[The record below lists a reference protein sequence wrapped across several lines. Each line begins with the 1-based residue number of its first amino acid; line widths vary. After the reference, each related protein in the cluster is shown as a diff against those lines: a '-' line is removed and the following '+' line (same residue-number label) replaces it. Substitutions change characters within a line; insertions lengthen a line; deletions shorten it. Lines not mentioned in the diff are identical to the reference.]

1 MSHGKMSDFVSFLV
15 FEFTLD
21 IKPRILESE
30 SKLKYFYTLK
40 NDVRLIMSCQTV
52 TDLVLALLF
61 E

>member
-1 MSHGKMSDFVSFLV
+1 MSHGKISDFVSFLV
-15 FEFTLD
+15 FEFNLV
-21 IKPRILESE
+21 IKPRILEPE